1 MERRA
6 VEHRSRVG
14 AHGVRESHD
23 LSAPL
28 LCFDFAEEIEGLRR
42 ERQYLEHDR
51 NAKTLVK
58 TDAFRIVLVVLKAG
72 ARFDEDD
79 PRGHVSALVRSG
91 RVSFH
96 VGDESTEVGT
106 GQIAAVAAG
115 HRWRALAAED
125 SVVVLHFSWPG

>member
-14 AHGVRESHD
+14 AHGVRETHV

-28 LCFDFAEEIEGLRR
+28 LCFDFAEEIAGLRR
-42 ERQYLEHDR
+42 ERQFQQHDR

-58 TDAFRIVLVVLKAG
+58 TDAFRIVLVVLRTG

-79 PRGHVSALVRSG
+79 PRGHVSVQVRQG
-91 RVSFH
+91 RVSLH

-106 GQIAAVAAG
+106 GQMAALAAG
-115 HRWRALAAED
+115 HPWRALAAED
-125 SVVVLHFSWPG
+125 SAILLHFSWPG